1 VNQEKIERLLA
12 RADEAAG
19 EPAFALATAAGI
31 RRRIHRERLV
41 TMAVPTTVAAG
52 IVLGA
57 TLWVVCLP
65 TGRPQPQPQRIASLE
80 EQVRQLRAQTEAT
93 LKLLQEV
100 LETDRRERRLASLE
114 AEFASIPDPI
124 REIERQVD
132 KAAFILVYQADKV
145 YQELNE
151 SESAVRAYREVI
163 QFFPTS
169 PWAQVARE
177 RLARIEQQRIHDTK
191 RQEGANLWDARN
203 T

>member
-1 VNQEKIERLLA
+1 MNQEKIERLLA

-41 TMAVPTTVAAG
+41 TMAVPTAVAAG

-80 EQVRQLRAQTEAT
+80 EQVRQLQAQTEAT

>member
-31 RRRIHRERLV
+31 RRRIHRKRLV

-80 EQVRQLRAQTEAT
+80 EQVRQLQAQTEAT